1 MIYSEATEEQSQDM
15 TFLDFIN
22 MDTLGTTFSDDE
34 DIEESRGLKRP
45 SSMMEAEDDT
55 DCE

>member
-1 MIYSEATEEQSQDM
+1 LIYSEAIEEQSQDM